1 MRKPDKARHRR
12 RRTAEQWAA
21 PLAEHGESGLSQRAF
36 CRSRGLSVGAFY
48 NAKSRAKAPA
58 LLVEERPEGE
68 FIAVSLDPHAGFPVQ
83 ARWDVELT
91 LGPGVVLRVRSA

>member
-21 PLAEHGESGLSQRAF
+21 LLAEHGESGLSQRAF

-48 NAKSRAKAPA
+48 NAKSRAKAPRA
-58 LLVEERPEGE
+58 
-68 FIAVSLDPHAGFPVQ
+68 
-83 ARWDVELT
+83 ARRGT
-91 LGPGVVLRVRSA
+91 TRGRVHRSVA